1 MIEEMLGGVG
11 AAVWGYAYL
20 GYPAALAMLARH
32 RPDRG
37 PLRPRSGDWPMIT
50 VIIPVFNGEAT
61 IRSTIDSVLAADYP
75 AARRRILVVSDASTD
90 GTDAIA
96 ASYAARNVIVL
107 RLPVRSG
114 KTAAE
119 NVAGTR
125 LVGDVA
131 VNVDAT
137 IRVHP
142 QALKRLVEAFD
153 DPTVGVASGRDV
165 TIGFNG
171 PTKGGGEVAYV
182 NYEMWVRKLETDVDG
197 IIGASG
203 CLFAMRS
210 SLRRAVVPAHLSW
223 DFAAVLLAR
232 QQGFRA
238 VFVPDAICHVP
249 VGGSLRQ
256 EYRRKVRTMARG
268 LATLHHY
275 RRLLDPRGHGR
286 FAWMLAS
293 HKLVRWL
300 TPVAALVLGAAVLLA
315 APDHLWARWGLMAI
329 LIGLV
334 LATSGWSWRGRK
346 RPPRLFAFPAFGAMS
361 IVAGLHAWWLVLT
374 GRTSP
379 VWEPTRRS
387 VAPASGGEGAT
398 SRPATPA

>member
-1 MIEEMLGGVG
+1 MLGGIGV
-11 AAVWGYAYL
+11 AVWGYAYL
-20 GYPAALAMLARH
+20 GYPAALAILARR
-32 RPDRG
+32 RPAPAPRQ
-37 PLRPRSGDWPMIT
+37 PRSGDWPMIT

-96 ASYAARNVIVL
+96 AAYAACNLSVL

-125 LVGDVA
+125 LVGSVA

-165 TIGFNG
+165 TVRLSDLE
-171 PTKGGGEVAYV
+171 KGSGEVAYV
-182 NYEMWVRKLETDVDG
+182 NYEMWVRTLETDVDG

-210 SLRRAVVPAHLSW
+210 SLRRAMVPAHLSW

-232 QQGFRA
+232 RQGFRA
-238 VFVPDAICHVP
+238 VFVPGAICHVP
-249 VGGSLRQ
+249 VGGSLRR
-256 EYRRKVRTMARG
+256 EYHRKVRTMARG

-275 RRLLDPRGHGR
+275 RSLLDPRKYGV

-293 HKLVRWL
+293 HKLARWL
-300 TPVAALVLGAAVLLA
+300 TPMATLVLGAAVLLA
-315 APDHLWARWGLMAI
+315 APDRLWARWALVVA

-334 LATSGWSWRGRK
+334 LASSGWSWRGR
-346 RPPRLFAFPAFGAMS
+346 RPPRLFALPAFGVMA
-361 IVAGLHAWWLVLT
+361 IVAGLHAWWLVLA

-387 VAPASGGEGAT
+387 SVAPTSDDRVGAT
-398 SRPATPA
+398 SRRATPA

>member
-1 MIEEMLGGVG
+1 MLGGVG

-32 RPDRG
+32 RQDPA
-37 PLRPRSGDWPMIT
+37 PVQPRSGEWPMIT
-50 VIIPVFNGEAT
+50 VIIPVFNGEAM

-90 GTDAIA
+90 GTDGIA
-96 ASYAARNVIVL
+96 VSYAARNVSVL

-125 LVGDVA
+125 LVGDIA

-165 TIGFNG
+165 TIGFSG

-210 SLRRAVVPAHLSW
+210 SLRRVTVPAHLSW

-232 QQGFRA
+232 RQGFRA

-268 LATLHHY
+268 LATLRHY
-275 RRLLDPRGHGR
+275 RHLLDPRHHGL

-300 TPVAALVLGAAVLLA
+300 TPPAAVMLGAAVLLA
-315 APDHLWARWGLMAI
+315 APDRLWARWALMAI

-334 LATSGWSWRGRK
+334 LAASGWSWRGSK

-361 IVAGLHAWWLVLT
+361 TVAGLHAWWLVLT

-387 VAPASGGEGAT
+387 VAPASRGEGAT